1 MQDWLAH
8 RARATPGTEAL
19 VNAGSGNSWSYA
31 TLDETVE
38 EMAGRLHA
46 LGVKAGD
53 HLAAVLGTG
62 VETVC
67 LVHAGMRLGA
77 TLVPLSPEFT
87 PPELRE
93 RFERA
98 DADAV
103 VCEAGTEGTVRAAAE
118 GVEPWL
124 DVLTIDETE
133 WGDAEPLADADPV
146 AFSPA
151 GWDRDDVQL
160 LLFTS
165 GTTGEAKAV
174 QLTMGNLLAS
184 ATSSA
189 FRLGLDPEDR
199 WLVPLS
205 LHHMGGI
212 APVLRSTLYGT
223 TAIVRTSFDPGGTV
237 DDLRSYDAT
246 CVSLVPTMLRRMLDA
261 RGTLPDSLRF
271 VLVGGAP
278 CPEELIDRCR
288 DFSVPVCP
296 TYGMTETAS
305 QVATARHREAYETPS
320 TVGQPLLWTDVTV
333 VDEAGS
339 PVDPGETGELVVQG
353 PTVTPGYYGDHAATG
368 EAIGPHGLHTGDV
381 GQQDEEGRLYVLN
394 RLDDRILTGGENVDP
409 GEVIDAIGEHS
420 AVRDTTVVG
429 LPDEEWGE
437 QVAALVVAEDEEL
450 DAATLEPFLRD
461 RLAGFKIPRTL
472 AFVEELPRTVSG
484 TVEREAVRERLAEGE
499 TQHIER
505 TGTSGRA
512 ATDTGSARAAAREE
526 GEHIVAEPDSRS
538 ARSDA
543 ESQGELDSVKTADR
557 QEAQS
562 TYEAEPPTAAE
573 GPEAGPAAKADSG
586 LEDEQPALEGGT
598 GDPERQEIDADV
610 TDGAESSSAATVL
623 DDDGEEEGME
633 EPVEPVSS
641 EGESDR
647 PAEESSAAVGR
658 AVLDEEAS
666 GNGDDLTDPEGN
678 GNNPVEGEPDGEDPT
693 GRVVDDEAS
702 GQGLQDLVERDSEET
717 GEEEGLRGLAER
729 ATAEGMTDEARKG
742 GSALASEADTSE
754 RAELVEP
761 GAGAA
766 LGTGR
771 GSSAGSAGQSEADT
785 DSERAERPSEQEVA
799 NGETEE
805 AEGETENETGDEGED
820 EPSTAER

>member
-46 LGVKAGD
+46 LGVGAGD

-62 VETVC
+62 VEAVC

-93 RFERA
+93 RFARA

-103 VCEAGTEGTVRAAAE
+103 ICEAGTEDTVRAAVE
-118 GVEPWL
+118 GVAPWV
-124 DVLTIDETE
+124 DVLTIDGTE
-133 WGDAEPLADADPV
+133 WSDAEPLADTYPDEFTPV
-146 AFSPA
+146 D
-151 GWDRDDVQL
+151 WDRDDVQL

-261 RGTLPDSLRF
+261 RGTLPDTLRF

-320 TVGQPLLWTDVTV
+320 SVGRPLMWTDVTV
-333 VDEAGS
+333 VDETGS
-339 PVDPGETGELVVQG
+339 PVGPGETGELVVQG

-381 GQQDEEGRLYVLN
+381 GHQDEEGRLYVLN

-420 AVRDTTVVG
+420 AVRDAAVVG
-429 LPDEEWGE
+429 LPDEKWGE
-437 QVAALVVAEDEEL
+437 QVAALVVAEDEDL
-450 DAATLEPFLRD
+450 NAATLEPFLRD

-512 ATDTGSARAAAREE
+512 ATDTGSARVAAREE

-543 ESQGELDSVKTADR
+543 ENAD
-557 QEAQS
+557 E
-562 TYEAEPPTAAE
+562 
-573 GPEAGPAAKADSG
+573 PEAGPTAGADSG
-586 LEDEQPALEGGT
+586 LEGEQPALEGGT
-598 GDPERQEIDADV
+598 SEAEGQEV
-610 TDGAESSSAATVL
+610 TDREAPDEAGPSSARSVL
-623 DDDGEEEGME
+623 DDGGEQEGGE
-633 EPVEPVSS
+633 EPVEPVSEETDV
-641 EGESDR
+641 EGA
-647 PAEESSAAVGR
+647 AEESSEAVGR

-666 GNGDDLTDPEGN
+666 ANGDDLTERVDD
-678 GNNPVEGEPDGEDPT
+678 GENAADREADGEDSLDGET
-693 GRVVDDEAS
+693 DE
-702 GQGLQDLVERDSEET
+702 GEDEEQGLRDLVDGESEKT
-717 GEEEGLRGLAER
+717 GDGEGLRDLAER
-729 ATAEGMTDEARKG
+729 ATAARAANGTEEPRKG
-742 GSALASEADTSE
+742 GSALAGEADISE
-754 RAELVEP
+754 RAEVVEP

-771 GSSAGSAGQSEADT
+771 DSSDGSAEQSEDNT
-785 DSERAERPSEQEVA
+785 EEEGVDRAEEP
-799 NGETEE
+799 EE
-805 AEGETENETGDEGED
+805 AEAEPAEEAADEDED
-820 EPSTAER
+820 EPSTAKQ